1 MLFFDRKSELG
12 ILSRIAKQ
20 SKRAACFTMLVGRR
34 RIGKTMLLLK
44 YAEKQKFLYLFVS
57 RNSESVLCRQFQQQ
71 AATIGI
77 NIFGEITN
85 FRNLFE
91 QLLLY
96 AKTTNYTLV
105 IDEFQ
110 EFENINKAI
119 FSQIQE
125 LWDKY
130 KNNIKL
136 NFIACGSIY
145 SLMTNIFENQ
155 KEPLFGRLT
164 AKIIIKPFTIS
175 VQKQVLK
182 KYNPKYTKED
192 LLFFYSITGG
202 VPQYMSLLMDA
213 KATTKDKMLDFI
225 VRPESPFLNDGKDLL
240 VSEFGKD
247 YGVYFSILQLI
258 AAGKNS
264 QSEIDSIIGKN
275 TGAYLV
281 NLEKEYSIIEKN
293 KPMFAKPES
302 RCAKFRIQD
311 NFLRFWFRFIYPNQ
325 ALIEMGK
332 HKMLRMQISKNYEQ
346 YSGLLLEKYFRE
358 KFAEEENFSKIG
370 SYWDGKG
377 ENEID
382 LIALNDLNKTAVIA
396 EIKRNKN
403 KLKKEDLENKIFSLQ
418 KQLFGYKVALRM
430 LDMGEM

>member
-1 MLFFDRKSELG
+1 
-12 ILSRIAKQ
+12 
-20 SKRAACFTMLVGRR
+20 MLVGRR

-44 YAEKQKFLYLFVS
+44 YAQKQKFLYLFVS
-57 RNSESVLCRQFQQQ
+57 RSSEAVLCRQFQKQ
-71 AATIGI
+71 ASMIGI
-77 NIFGEITN
+77 NIFGDITN
-85 FRNLFE
+85 FRDLFE
-91 QLLLY
+91 QLLLF
-96 AKTTNYTLV
+96 AKTAAYTLV

-110 EFENINKAI
+110 EFEHINKAI
-119 FSQIQE
+119 FGQIQE
-125 LWDKY
+125 LWDKH
-130 KNNIKL
+130 KNSAKL

-145 SLMTNIFENQ
+145 SLMTEIFEAQ

-164 AKIIIKPFTIS
+164 SKLIIKPFTIA

-182 KYNPKYTKED
+182 KYNPKYSNED
-192 LLFFYSITGG
+192 LLFLYSITGG

-225 VRPESPFLNDGKDLL
+225 VRPESSFLNDGKDLL

-247 YGVYFSILQLI
+247 YGIYFSILQLI

-275 TGAYLV
+275 TGAYLA
-281 NLEKEYSIIEKN
+281 NLEKQYSLIEKIR
-293 KPMFAKPES
+293 PMFSKPES
-302 RCAKFRIQD
+302 RNAKFRIND

-332 HKMLRMQISKNYEQ
+332 HKLLKSYISKLYEQ

-358 KFAEEENFSKIG
+358 KFSQDQDFTKIG
-370 SYWDGKG
+370 NYWDNKG

-382 LIALNDLNKTAVIA
+382 LLAINDFSKTATIA
-396 EIKRNKN
+396 EIKKN
-403 KLKKEDLENKIFSLQ
+403 KKK
-418 KQLFGYKVALRM
+418 
-430 LDMGEM
+430 LDMSKLEAKASVLRGHLEGCKVNFKLLSVEDM

>member
-1 MLFFDRKSELG
+1 MLFFDRKTELG

-20 SKRAACFTMLVGRR
+20 SKRSACFTMLVGRR

-57 RNSESVLCRQFQQQ
+57 RNSESVLCRQFQKQ
-71 AATIGI
+71 AAAIGI

-85 FRNLFE
+85 FRDLFE

-130 KNNIKL
+130 KNSIKL

-164 AKIIIKPFTIS
+164 SKIIIKPFTIS
-175 VQKQVLK
+175 TQKQVLK

-293 KPMFAKPES
+293 KPMFSKPES
-302 RCAKFRIQD
+302 RNAKFRIQD

-332 HKMLRMQISKNYEQ
+332 HKMLRIQISKNYEQ

-358 KFAEEENFSKIG
+358 KFAEDENFSKIG

-377 ENEID
+377 GNEID
-382 LIALNDLNKTAVIA
+382 LIALNDINKTAVIA
-396 EIKRNKN
+396 EIKRSKN
-403 KLKKEDLENKIFSLQ
+403 KLKKERLANKAFSLQ
-418 KQLFGYKVALRM
+418 EQLNGYNVTLRM

>member
-1 MLFFDRKSELG
+1 MLFFNRKTELAA
-12 ILSRIAKQ
+12 LNRIARQ
-20 SKRAACFTMLVGRR
+20 SKSTACFTMLVGRR

-57 RNSESVLCRQFQQQ
+57 RNSEPVLCRQFQKQ
-71 AATIGI
+71 ASDIGI
-77 NIFGEITN
+77 SIFGEITN
-85 FRNLFE
+85 FRDLFE
-91 QLLLY
+91 QLLLF
-96 AKTTNYTLV
+96 AKTMNYTLV

-110 EFENINKAI
+110 EFEHINKAI
-119 FSQIQE
+119 FGQIQE

-130 KNNIKL
+130 KNSIKL

-145 SLMTNIFENQ
+145 SLMTNIFENK

-164 AKIIIKPFTIS
+164 SKILIKPFTIA

-182 KYNPKYTKED
+182 KYNPKYSKED
-192 LLFFYSITGG
+192 LLFLYSITGG
-202 VPQYMSLLMDA
+202 IPQYISLFMDA

-225 VRPESPFLNDGKDLL
+225 VRPESSFLNEGKDLL

-264 QSEIDSIIGKN
+264 QSEIDSVIGKN
-275 TGAYLV
+275 TGTYLV
-281 NLEKEYSIIEKN
+281 NLEKEYSLISRN
-293 KPMFAKPES
+293 KPVFSKPES
-302 RCAKFRIQD
+302 RNTKFRIQD

-325 ALIEMGK
+325 TLIEMGK
-332 HKMLRMQISKNYEQ
+332 HKLLKSYISKNYEQ

-358 KFAEEENFSKIG
+358 KFAEEQNFSKIG
-370 SYWDGKG
+370 SHWDSKG

-382 LIALNDLNKTAVIA
+382 LVAINDFDKSVVFA

-403 KLKKEDLENKIFSLQ
+403 KIRKESFESKVLSLQ
-418 KQLFGYKVALRM
+418 NQLFGYKIILKILSM
-430 LDMGEM
+430 ENM

>member
-1 MLFFDRKSELG
+1 MLFFNRKAELAT
-12 ILSRIAKQ
+12 LNRIARQ
-20 SKRAACFTMLVGRR
+20 SKKTACFTVLIGRR

-57 RNSESVLCRQFQQQ
+57 RNSESVLCRQFQKQ
-71 AATIGI
+71 ALDIGI

-85 FRNLFE
+85 FRDLFE
-91 QLLLY
+91 QFLLF
-96 AKTTNYTLV
+96 AKTMNYTLV

-110 EFENINKAI
+110 EFEHINKAI
-119 FSQIQE
+119 FGQIQE

-130 KNNIKL
+130 KNSVKL

-145 SLMTNIFENQ
+145 SLMTDIFENK

-164 AKIIIKPFTIS
+164 SKILIKPFTIAT
-175 VQKQVLK
+175 QKQILK
-182 KYNPKYTKED
+182 KYNPKYSKED
-192 LLFFYSITGG
+192 LLFLYSITGG
-202 VPQYMSLLMDA
+202 VPQYISLLMDA
-213 KATTKDKMLDFI
+213 KATTKGKMLDFI
-225 VRPESPFLNDGKDLL
+225 VRPESPYLNEGKDLL

-264 QSEIDSIIGKN
+264 QSEIDSVIGKN
-275 TGAYLV
+275 TGTYLV
-281 NLEKEYSIIEKN
+281 NLEKEYSLINRN
-293 KPMFAKPES
+293 KPIFSKPES
-302 RCAKFRIQD
+302 RNTKFRIRD

-325 ALIEMGK
+325 TLIEMGK
-332 HKMLRMQISKNYEQ
+332 HKLLKSYISKNYEQ

-358 KFAEEENFSKIG
+358 KFAEEQNFSKIG
-370 SYWDGKG
+370 SYWDSKG

-382 LIALNDLNKTAVIA
+382 LVAINDFNNSAVIA

-403 KLKKEDLENKIFSLQ
+403 KIKKEVLESKILSLQ
-418 KQLFGYKVALRM
+418 NQLFGYKIILKTLSVE
-430 LDMGEM
+430 DM

>member
-1 MLFFDRKSELG
+1 MLFFDRKLELG

-71 AATIGI
+71 AAAIGI

-91 QLLLY
+91 QFLLF

-130 KNNIKL
+130 KNGIKL

-145 SLMTNIFENQ
+145 SLMTNIFENK

-293 KPMFAKPES
+293 KPMFSKPES
-302 RCAKFRIQD
+302 RGAKFRIQD

-358 KFAEEENFSKIG
+358 KFAEDENFSKIG

-396 EIKRNKN
+396 EIKRSKN
-403 KLKKEDLENKIFSLQ
+403 KLKKERLANKAFSLQ
-418 KQLFGYKVALRM
+418 EQLNGYKVTLRM

>member
-1 MLFFDRKSELG
+1 MLFFDRKTELG

-20 SKRAACFTMLVGRR
+20 SKRTACFTMLVGRR

-71 AATIGI
+71 AAIIGI

-85 FRNLFE
+85 FRDLFE

-110 EFENINKAI
+110 EFENINRAI

-130 KNNIKL
+130 KNSIKL

-145 SLMTNIFENQ
+145 SLMTKIFENQ

-164 AKIIIKPFTIS
+164 AKIIIKPFTI
-175 VQKQVLK
+175 VTQKQVLK

-293 KPMFAKPES
+293 KPMFSKPES
-302 RCAKFRIQD
+302 RNAKFRIQD

-325 ALIEMGK
+325 VLIEMGK
-332 HKMLRMQISKNYEQ
+332 HKMLRMQILKNYEQ

-382 LIALNDLNKTAVIA
+382 LIALNDINKTAVIA

-403 KLKKEDLENKIFSLQ
+403 KLRKEELERKVFALQ
-418 KQLFGYKVALRM
+418 KQLVGYKVALRM